1 MTSKSAVG
9 SNPTGGLTNQR
20 IGLLQQRWPTQSNW
34 EQKELV
40 MLKKP
45 LKNRL
50 VRIVIIALTLIVLGV
65 IAMSYINTERVL
77 TTGVIFG
84 ILMILQLAL
93 IFKDLQGSKNKSVI
107 LGLILMMIYTSFF
120 IILTDMGKKMYAH
133 DNLVKSRQKIHLSQ
147 QVSPPATAPSTNTP
161 K

>member
-1 MTSKSAVG
+1 
-9 SNPTGGLTNQR
+9 
-20 IGLLQQRWPTQSNW
+20 
-34 EQKELV
+34 